1 MTRKRFIKLL
11 MSNSVERNIAQ
22 KIAADYN
29 VRNIPY
35 ENAIKRW
42 RLEFSMTAA
51 FAKLSNSAI
60 KAARAFSECV
70 CLMKNIDSNLMRS
83 DTE

>member
-22 KIAADYN
+22 KIAVDYN
-29 VRNIPY
+29 ARNIPY

-51 FAKLSNSAI
+51 FAKVSNAAI
-60 KAARAFSECV
+60 KAARTFSKCGF
-70 CLMKNIDSNLMRS
+70 LMKNLYGS